1 MAKDFITGK
10 RLGAEKH
17 EPKSVGE
24 VIKICLQ
31 SNEPLA
37 AAFRRRM
44 PGGLYPHT
52 ELCVNL
58 KLLTRKPG
66 CMVVGDV
73 LGGAITCDSDD
84 HFTFVENASEVTKRP
99 SATRNPFVYRGVR
112 VNIHR
117 GKDGTLYP
125 TFNIPPRFTKDFSFK
140 DFCYEA
146 ADELCIVGGLI
157 GNKEV

>member
-66 CMVVGDV
+66 GMNEGEL
-73 LGGAITCDSDD
+73 LGGAIVRDDDD
-84 HFTFVENASEVTKRP
+84 HFTFIENARLQKTRQNK
-99 SATRNPFVYRGVR
+99 RNPFVYRGVR

-117 GKDGTLYP
+117 GKDGKLYP
-125 TFNIPPRFTKDFSFK
+125 TFNLPPAFTGDFSFK